1 MDVSRENVFEVETVP
16 SHVVALDEET
26 RAKLV
31 KLPKTKVSQTRIG
44 IISTCMEQMVLL
56 DQIDPRR
63 LKLKLEN
70 KADCCTHS
78 CKHCSTLL
86 KTP

>member
-31 KLPKTKVSQTRIG
+31 KLPKPKVSQTRKG
-44 IISTCMEQMVLL
+44 ITSTWMAQMALL
-56 DQIDPRR
+56 DQMDPRR
-63 LKLKLEN
+63 LKL
-70 KADCCTHS
+70 D
-78 CKHCSTLL
+78 
-86 KTP
+86 P